1 MVRRC
6 LWDRTNPQEKFMKRI
21 ILAAVAAS
29 AFFAAANVPVV
40 AAPSIHFDFGNVSL
54 GYSDGYWDN
63 GHKWHAWRR
72 GELAAYRNEHRDN
85 YHAWRHNDK
94 HHH

>member
-29 AFFAAANVPVV
+29 AFFAAAP
-40 AAPSIHFDFGNVSL
+40 
-54 GYSDGYWDN
+54 GYGF
-63 GHKWHAWRR
+63 A
-72 GELAAYRNEHRDN
+72 
-85 YHAWRHNDK
+85 
-94 HHH
+94 